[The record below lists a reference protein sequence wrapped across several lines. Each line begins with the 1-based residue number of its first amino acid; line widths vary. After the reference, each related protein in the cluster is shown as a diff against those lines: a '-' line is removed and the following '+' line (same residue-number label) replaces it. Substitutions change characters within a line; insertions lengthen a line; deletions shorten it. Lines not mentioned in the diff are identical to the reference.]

1 MIDDDQLR
9 RWLFLSPVIIS
20 LATSEFA
27 AGQDPYQLLRQPGD
41 GFAQV
46 EPGRTFLFPQD
57 HYPHEYFK
65 IEWWYLT
72 ANLTDSNGRDYGIH
86 WTLFRQAMSSA
97 PNPGGWQ
104 SNQTWMAH
112 TAISTPRNFEFSQR
126 FARGDVGQAGVAV
139 TRQNTFEAW
148 MDDWLWLSDSMEP
161 FPGVLTAGTDTHRF
175 KLTLEASDDW
185 VLQGKDGFSQK
196 SDLGQASY
204 YYSQPMI
211 DIAGTIWVD
220 NEPVEVAGQGWL
232 DREWSSQ
239 PLADNQAGW
248 DWVSLHL
255 SDGSA
260 LMVYQLRH
268 DSGEH
273 YLSGSWVSESG
284 EVTVLEAGDVTM
296 TPQSA
301 TRLTITSTVGGKEKS
316 SIKEIPLDW
325 RVRAPKLGINISVTT
340 ERPQSWLATEF
351 PYWEGP
357 VVVQGSHQG
366 VGYLELTGY

>member
-1 MIDDDQLR
+1 MDDAQLR
-9 RWLFLSPVIIS
+9 RWLFLSLVILS
-20 LATSEFA
+20 GATSELVPA
-27 AGQDPYQLLRQPGD
+27 QDPYQLLRQSGD

-46 EPGRTFLFPQD
+46 KPGRTFLFPQD
-57 HYPHEYFK
+57 HYPHERFK

-72 ANLTDSNGRDYGIH
+72 ANLTGSDGRDYGIH
-86 WTLFRQAMSSA
+86 WTLFRQAMSAA

-112 TAISTPRNFEFSQR
+112 TAISTPLGFEFSQR
-126 FARGDVGQAGVAV
+126 FARGGVGQAGVAM
-139 TRQNTFEAW
+139 TQQNTFEAW
-148 MDDWLWLSDSMEP
+148 MDDWLWLSDSLTP
-161 FPGVLTAGTDTHRF
+161 FPGVLTASTDSQRF
-175 KLTLEASDDW
+175 ELLLEASDDW
-185 VLQGKDGFSQK
+185 VLQGTDGFSQK

-204 YYSQPMI
+204 YYSQPFI
-211 DIAGTIWVD
+211 DIAGTIWID
-220 NEPVEVAGQGWL
+220 HEPVEVAGQGWL

-260 LMVYQLRH
+260 LMIYQLRH

-273 YLSGSWVSESG
+273 YISGSWVSESG
-284 EVTVLEAGDVTM
+284 EVTVLDAGDVTM
-296 TPQSA
+296 TPQSE
-301 TRLTITSTVGGKEKS
+301 TRLSIPSAVGVEAQS
-316 SIKEIPLDW
+316 SIKDIPLDW
-325 RVRAPKLGINISVTT
+325 RVRAPKLGIDISVTT
-340 ERPQSWLATEF
+340 DRPHSWLATAF

-357 VVVQGSHQG
+357 VVVEGSHQG

>member
-1 MIDDDQLR
+1 MSSIQFR
-9 RWLFLSPVIIS
+9 RRFLVLLGLFSGF
-20 LATSEFA
+20 TSGVVS
-27 AGQDPYQLLRQPGD
+27 GQDPYQLLRQSGE
-41 GFAQV
+41 GFALV

-57 HYPHEYFK
+57 HYPHERFK

-72 ANLTDSNGRDYGIH
+72 ANLTGGNGQDYGIH
-86 WTLFRQAMSSA
+86 WTLFRQAMNPA

-112 TAISTPRNFEFSQR
+112 TAISTPSGFEFSQR
-126 FARGDVGQAGVAV
+126 FARGGIGQAGVAV
-139 TRQNTFEAW
+139 TQQNNFEAW
-148 MDDWLWLSDSMEP
+148 MDDWLWRSESLTP
-161 FPGVLTAGTDTHRF
+161 FPAILNASTDNQRF
-175 KLTLEASDDW
+175 ELTLVASEDW
-185 VLQGKDGFSQK
+185 VLQGRNGFSQK

-204 YYSQPMI
+204 YYSQPFI
-211 DIAGTIWVD
+211 DIAGTIWVED
-220 NEPVEVAGQGWL
+220 EPVEVVGRGWL

-239 PLADNQAGW
+239 PLADNQDGW

-273 YLSGSWVSESG
+273 YISGSWVSGSG
-284 EVTVLEAGDVTM
+284 EVVVLEAGDVTM
-296 TPQSA
+296 TPKGG
-301 TRLTITSTVGGKEKS
+301 TRLAIPSAVEADAQSHAKEL
-316 SIKEIPLDW
+316 PLDW
-325 RVRAPKLGINISVTT
+325 NIGVPELGIDILVTT
-340 ERPQSWLATEF
+340 NRPDCWLSTAF

-357 VVVQGSHQG
+357 VVVEGSHQG

>member
-9 RWLFLSPVIIS
+9 RWLFLSPVIIF

-46 EPGRTFLFPQD
+46 EPGRTFHFPRD

-72 ANLTDSNGRDYGIH
+72 ANLRGSNGRDYGIH

-126 FARGDVGQAGVAV
+126 FARGGVGQAGVAV

-148 MDDWLWLSDSMEP
+148 MDDWLWLSDSMAP

-175 KLTLEASDDW
+175 KLALEASDDW

-296 TPQSA
+296 TPQRA

>member
-1 MIDDDQLR
+1 MADAQLR
-9 RWLFLSPVIIS
+9 RWLFLSLVIICV
-20 LATSEFA
+20 ATSELA
-27 AGQDPYQLLRQPGD
+27 AAQDPYQLLRQPGD

-46 EPGRTFLFPQD
+46 EPGRAFLFPQD
-57 HYPHEYFK
+57 HYPHERFK

-72 ANLTDSNGRDYGIH
+72 ANLTGSDGRDYGIH
-86 WTLFRQAMSSA
+86 WTLFRQSMSSV

-104 SNQTWMAH
+104 SIQTWMAH
-112 TAISTPRNFEFSQR
+112 TAISTPHDFEFSQR
-126 FARGDVGQAGVAV
+126 FARGGVGQAGVEL
-139 TRQNTFEAW
+139 TQQNIFEAW
-148 MDDWLWLSDSMEP
+148 IDDWLWLSDSMAP
-161 FPGVLTAGTDTHRF
+161 FPGVLAASTDTHRF
-175 KLTLEASDDW
+175 KLMLEASDDW

-196 SDLGQASY
+196 SNLGQASY
-204 YYSQPMI
+204 YYSQPLI

-220 NEPVEVAGQGWL
+220 DEPVEVAGQGWL

-255 SDGSA
+255 SDGSS

-273 YLSGSWVSESG
+273 YISGSWVSESG
-284 EVTVLEAGDVTM
+284 EVTVLKTGDVTM
-296 TPQSA
+296 TPQST
-301 TRLTITSTVGGKEKS
+301 TRLTITSAVGGEEQS

-340 ERPQSWLATEF
+340 DRPHSWLATVF

>member
-1 MIDDDQLR
+1 MMDDAQLR
-9 RWLFLSPVIIS
+9 RWLFLSLVIICG
-20 LATSEFA
+20 ATSDLA
-27 AGQDPYQLLRQPGD
+27 AAQDPYQLLRQSGD

-46 EPGRTFLFPQD
+46 EPGRTFLFPRD
-57 HYPHEYFK
+57 HYPHERFK

-72 ANLTDSNGRDYGIH
+72 ANLTGSDGQDYGIH
-86 WTLFRQAMSSA
+86 WTLFRQAMNSA

-112 TAISTPRNFEFSQR
+112 AAISTPHDFEFSQR
-126 FARGDVGQAGVAV
+126 FARGGVGQAGVAV
-139 TRQNTFEAW
+139 TQQNTFEAW
-148 MDDWLWLSDSMEP
+148 MDDWLWLSDSLAP
-161 FPGVLTAGTDTHRF
+161 FPGVLTASTDNHRF
-175 KLTLEASDDW
+175 ELMLEASDDW

-204 YYSQPMI
+204 YYSQPSI

-220 NEPVEVAGQGWL
+220 DMPVEVTGQGWL

-273 YLSGSWVSESG
+273 YISGSWVSESG
-284 EVTVLEAGDVTM
+284 EITVLKAGDVTM
-296 TPQSA
+296 TPLS
-301 TRLTITSTVGGKEKS
+301 TSRLSITSAVGGEEQS
-316 SIKEIPLDW
+316 DIKEIPLDW
-325 RVRAPKLGINISVTT
+325 RVRAPKLDIDIAVTT
-340 ERPQSWLATEF
+340 DRPYSWLATVF

-357 VVVQGSHQG
+357 VVAQGSHQG